1 MLAWKTRVIM
11 NPTIGNYA
19 WSLKNY
25 RYKPLSVI
33 VVDDFRS
40 TPSFF
45 DRHRN
50 ITIIARNHRFRN
62 WEFRQSRWRTIQLQF
77 LLSSG
82 LPLRIYDCE
91 GRISHR
97 YEYDKSPR
105 IGFPFFVGNELELKN
120 VARSQTRYSNTKTWN
135 ALRAEGV
142 RTPGGFRHLLAGRRK
157 RDRSIIFDTERA
169 IRLIGIS
176 PGLDLI
182 SRARVLTFKIRKW
195 V

>member
-1 MLAWKTRVIM
+1 MTFARLHPSLIVIETLQSSLAI
-11 NPTIGNYA
+11 I
-19 WSLKNY
+19 
-25 RYKPLSVI
+25 
-33 VVDDFRS
+33 DFE
-40 TPSFF
+40 
-45 DRHRN
+45 
-50 ITIIARNHRFRN
+50 N

-82 LPLRIYDCE
+82 LPLRIYDRE

-97 YEYDKSPR
+97 CDKSPR

>member
-1 MLAWKTRVIM
+1 MTFARLHPSLIVIETLQSSLAI
-11 NPTIGNYA
+11 I
-19 WSLKNY
+19 
-25 RYKPLSVI
+25 
-33 VVDDFRS
+33 DFE
-40 TPSFF
+40 
-45 DRHRN
+45 
-50 ITIIARNHRFRN
+50 N

-77 LLSSG
+77 LLSSV
-82 LPLRIYDCE
+82 LPLRIYDRE

-176 PGLDLI
+176 PGLI

>member
-1 MLAWKTRVIM
+1 MTFARLHPSLIVIETLQSSLAI
-11 NPTIGNYA
+11 I
-19 WSLKNY
+19 
-25 RYKPLSVI
+25 
-33 VVDDFRS
+33 DFE
-40 TPSFF
+40 
-45 DRHRN
+45 
-50 ITIIARNHRFRN
+50 N

-82 LPLRIYDCE
+82 LLLRIYDRE

-97 YEYDKSPR
+97 CDKSPR
-105 IGFPFFVGNELELKN
+105 IGFPFFVELKN